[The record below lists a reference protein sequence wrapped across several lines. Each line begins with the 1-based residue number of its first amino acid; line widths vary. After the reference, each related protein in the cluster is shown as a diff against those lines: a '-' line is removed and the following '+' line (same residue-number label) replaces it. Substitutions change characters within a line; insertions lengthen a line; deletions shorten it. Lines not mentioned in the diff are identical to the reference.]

1 MTKRGQDEL
10 WFTWRY
16 RLGVPAAYHRRF
28 SPNLTVKATER
39 RITQLL
45 HDEMLQSYP
54 LFGRSRY
61 YTLTPKA
68 ARLLGVSEKWLER
81 PMGAQALIQNYSI
94 LAACVLGDPP
104 RERMTEAEFAERFPK
119 LVVRGQGSSRY
130 FLDKDAASGAV
141 RLGLFLPD
149 FQSDRRRLVRK
160 VRREFDRRMRHREW
174 NRLISGN
181 LFMVSLLTAFPS
193 KAAALSEALAR
204 ESWPHRVEV
213 VPSLARL
220 LVQEG
225 NR

>member
-1 MTKRGQDEL
+1 MSKREQAMLDL
-10 WFTWRY
+10 TWRY
-16 RLGVPAAYHRRF
+16 RLAVPTAYHRRLF
-28 SPNLTVKATER
+28 PGLTAKAVER
-39 RITQLL
+39 EITRLL
-45 HDEMLQSYP
+45 HDEMLQSFP

-68 ARLLGVSEKWLER
+68 ARALGVSEKWLER
-81 PMGAQALIQNYSI
+81 PMGSQALVQNFSI

-119 LVVRGQGSSRY
+119 LVVRGLGSSRY
-130 FLDKDAASGAV
+130 FLDRDASTGNV

-193 KAAALSEALAR
+193 KAAALAEALAR

>member
-1 MTKRGQDEL
+1 MTKREQAMLEL
-10 WFTWRY
+10 TWRY
-16 RLGVPAAYHRRF
+16 RLGVPAAYHRRLF
-28 SPNLTVKATER
+28 PGLTAKAAER
-39 RITQLL
+39 EVTRLL
-45 HDEMLQSYP
+45 HDGLLQSYP

-68 ARLLGVSEKWLER
+68 ARALGVSEKWLER

-104 RERMTEAEFAERFPK
+104 RERMTEAEFGERFPR

-130 FLDKDAASGAV
+130 FLDQDAASGAV

-174 NRLISGN
+174 NRMISAN
-181 LFMVSLLTAFPS
+181 LFVVTLLTAFPS
-193 KAAALSEALAR
+193 KAAALADALSR